1 MKKISIILG
10 LLIVSLFS
18 CKNNDKNITPEILDI
33 EKKISDGDQ
42 KQLVDQLNQK
52 YMELL
57 RDSSLTH
64 KDKMKITE
72 HAYNFFKKEH
82 FTAISSNYLYEFLKN
97 YKSDDR
103 REKVKDFIDMLDKDG
118 NKELSVLMK
127 RLYKTSYPE
136 DKSYIAG
143 FDKLSSADID
153 FDLYL
158 KSVAEKMYN
167 NMETSGSLDLLQARN
182 YINSCEIYAL
192 INPESQN
199 SAKYLFMG
207 AQVAQNI
214 RMFEKTVELF
224 DWILIKYPNFK
235 KAESVLFIKGFVLD
249 NELKRTDEARKVYN
263 EFLKKYPKSDYAD
276 DVKTS
281 LEYLGMSND
290 EIIKSIENKS
300 KK

>member
-1 MKKISIILG
+1 
-10 LLIVSLFS
+10 VSLFS
-18 CKNNDKNITPEILDI
+18 CKNIDKKITPEILDI
-33 EKKISDGDQ
+33 EKKISEGNQ

-57 RDSSLTH
+57 RDSSLTD
-64 KDKMKITE
+64 KDKMKITDR
-72 HAYNFFKKEH
+72 AYNFFKKEH
-82 FTAISSNYLYEFLKN
+82 FTSISSNYLYEFLKN
-97 YKSDDR
+97 YESGDR
-103 REKVKDFIDMLDKDG
+103 KEKIKEFIEMLDKDG
-118 NKELSVLMK
+118 NKDISILMK
-127 RLYKTSYPE
+127 RLYKTSYPD
-136 DKSYIAG
+136 DKTYIAG
-143 FDKLSSADID
+143 FDKSSSADID

-167 NMETSGSLDLLQARN
+167 NMESSGSLDLLQARN
-182 YINSCEIYAL
+182 YINSCEIYAM
-192 INPESQN
+192 INPENLN

-214 RMFEKTVELF
+214 KMFEKSVELF
-224 DWILIKYPNFK
+224 DWILIKYPDFK

-249 NELKRTDEARKVYN
+249 NELKRTDQARQVYN

-290 EIIKSIENKS
+290 DIIKSIENKGR
-300 KK
+300 K

>member
-1 MKKISIILG
+1 MKKISFILI
-10 LLIVSLFS
+10 LLIVSFFS
-18 CKNNDKNITPEILDI
+18 CKNNDKNITPEILDL

-42 KQLVDQLNQK
+42 KQFVDQLNQK
-52 YMELL
+52 YLELL
-57 RDSSLTH
+57 RDSSLTD
-64 KDKMKITE
+64 KDKMKITD

-97 YKSDDR
+97 FKSGDSK
-103 REKVKDFIDMLDKDG
+103 EKIKEFIAMLDKDG

-127 RLYKTSYPE
+127 RLYKITYQD

-143 FDKLSSADID
+143 FDKLSSSDID

-158 KSVAEKMYN
+158 KSVSEKMYK
-167 NMETSGSLDLLQARN
+167 NMEISGSLDLLQARN

-192 INPESQN
+192 INPENHN

-214 RMFEKTVELF
+214 KMFEKTVELF
-224 DWILIKYPNFK
+224 DWILKKYPDFK
-235 KAESVLFIKGFVLD
+235 KTESVLFIKGFVLD

-290 EIIKSIENKS
+290 EIIKSIENKG